1 MDETAARAALREVPL
16 GGLRVFA
23 QVASTNDEALAWAAD
38 GAEDLSLVVA
48 DEQTAGRGRA
58 RRRWYTPAGSAL
70 AFSLILRPSAAEAAR
85 APRLSGLAALAV
97 ADALAGLGLV
107 PEIKWPNDVLVRGR
121 KLAGVLAESLW
132 TGMTLS
138 ATVLGIGIN
147 VLSGSAPTS
156 PDVAFP
162 VTTVETELK
171 AAPNRWELMRETLSA
186 TIRWRSRI
194 ASDEFI
200 RAWESRLVYRG
211 EQVIVTTEGHGDL
224 EGTLVGL
231 DADGSLLL
239 RTNHDTVRVKMG
251 DLHLRL
257 ASDRIG

>member
-1 MDETAARAALREVPL
+1 MAETAVRAALREVPL
-16 GGLRVFA
+16 GGLRVYG
-23 QVASTNDEALAWAAD
+23 QLGSTNDEALAWAAG

-107 PEIKWPNDVLVRGR
+107 AAIKWPNDVLVRGR
-121 KLAGVLAESLW
+121 KLAGILAESLW

-156 PDVAFP
+156 PEVAFP
-162 VTTVETELK
+162 VTTVETELN

-186 TIRWRSRI
+186 IIRWRSRI

-200 RAWESRLVYRG
+200 SAWERRLIYRG
-211 EQVIVTTEGHGDL
+211 EDVIVTTEGHGDF

-231 DADGSLLL
+231 DADRSLLL
-239 RTNHDTVRVKMG
+239 RTNHDTVRVEIG
-251 DLHLRL
+251 DLHLRP